1 MLIIRLEKQYRKTL
15 DNKGLR
21 MFTIAEAGPRLEGL
35 KHFVKNQN
43 VTILHD
49 CRDMPTLRRIETITS
64 SSNFLWLD
72 AIADAVFQTDL
83 LRRCHAFKMKERNS
97 GINKIWKK

>member
-35 KHFVKNQN
+35 KLSSATVGSPSISRIAEAGPRLEGLKLGVSCYINISIFSLQ
-43 VTILHD
+43 
-49 CRDMPTLRRIETITS
+49 RRA
-64 SSNFLWLD
+64 L
-72 AIADAVFQTDL
+72 A
-83 LRRCHAFKMKERNS
+83 
-97 GINKIWKK
+97 

>member
-35 KHFVKNQN
+35 KQTLDFSEFNN
-43 VTILHD
+43 FLTN
-49 CRDMPTLRRIETITS
+49 CRGRPSLRGIETIRS
-64 SSNFLWLD
+64 P
-72 AIADAVFQTDL
+72 Q
-83 LRRCHAFKMKERNS
+83 E
-97 GINKIWKK
+97 

>member
-35 KHFVKNQN
+35 K
-43 VTILHD
+43 
-49 CRDMPTLRRIETITS
+49 RISTVAIHEEIY
-64 SSNFLWLD
+64 
-72 AIADAVFQTDL
+72 AIAEAGPRLEGLKQ
-83 LRRCHAFKMKERNS
+83 
-97 GINKIWKK
+97 

>member
-35 KHFVKNQN
+35 KQSVHPKNRGYS
-43 VTILHD
+43 TCY
-49 CRDMPTLRRIETITS
+49 CRGRPSLRGIETQDMYT
-64 SSNFLWLD
+64 
-72 AIADAVFQTDL
+72 
-83 LRRCHAFKMKERNS
+83 
-97 GINKIWKK
+97 

>member
-35 KHFVKNQN
+35 K
-43 VTILHD
+43 
-49 CRDMPTLRRIETITS
+49 PS
-64 SSNFLWLD
+64 SYSQQFPG
-72 AIADAVFQTDL
+72 
-83 LRRCHAFKMKERNS
+83 K
-97 GINKIWKK
+97 